1 MCRAPAPCFASM
13 TCSVSRSPRAAARRS
28 LSPGL
33 SPPTAT
39 SAPPSVSSP
48 LAVAPAPTS
57 ARTTAASVA
66 SCSGVR
72 PCAASGTVV
81 SDASG
86 TLASRCRRRREQA
99 RRLWTPVRP
108 MPGASRRAA
117 AHLAVQRIRVRA
129 GHQQLLG
136 LCVRR
141 GAWRAMRH
149 APQSVD
155 AQLARALY
163 MSLTVHARL
172 RVAFADGDS
181 PRRSATQRRRR
192 AAACR
197 HQIMPSGLP
206 PPRAVAWR
214 PPPVCAAAPGG
225 RGSGRDA
232 GAQGAG
238 GTKSVAEARS
248 CGSDTGSPSRLWPPC
263 AARRGHGGGGQA
275 RRRLRRARAAAPRP
289 RVGAAGAGWHE
300 QLPAPRDSCA
310 CASGNCGRAVPCAR
324 HGSTNGSAA
333 PHTCTGKLAPAQ
345 QGDCAR

>member
-1 MCRAPAPCFASM
+1 MDTGQADARCKQARG
-13 TCSVSRSPRAAARRS
+13 RSPGRPAHSSPRRPSTTARPVRAA
-28 LSPGL
+28 
-33 SPPTAT
+33 
-39 SAPPSVSSP
+39 
-48 LAVAPAPTS
+48 
-57 ARTTAASVA
+57 
-66 SCSGVR
+66 
-72 PCAASGTVV
+72 
-81 SDASG
+81 
-86 TLASRCRRRREQA
+86 
-99 RRLWTPVRP
+99 
-108 MPGASRRAA
+108 
-117 AHLAVQRIRVRA
+117 
-129 GHQQLLG
+129 
-136 LCVRR
+136 

-310 CASGNCGRAVPCAR
+310 CASGNRGRAAR
-324 HGSTNGSAA
+324 EHKRERRPA
-333 PHTCTGKLAPAQ
+333 HTGKLAPAQ